1 MIGLHPAI
9 DAIYRKNMRS
19 GNIEEATTAW
29 EKEMFDEK
37 IVQSDRKLYWY
48 DVDCPKC
55 GKNNESVIG

>member
-1 MIGLHPAI
+1 MFGLHQAI

-37 IVQSDRKLYWY
+37 AEEVA
-48 DVDCPKC
+48 
-55 GKNNESVIG
+55 

>member
-1 MIGLHPAI
+1 MFGLHQAI

-37 IVQSDRKLYWY
+37 KVEEVVAKGY

>member
-1 MIGLHPAI
+1 MFGLHPAI

-37 IVQSDRKLYWY
+37 KVEE
-48 DVDCPKC
+48 VA
-55 GKNNESVIG
+55 